1 MGIGIGIY
9 TKNSKEAVTFY
20 CNVFGLELDYHV
32 LDNERNYFHA
42 ELLKDGDP
50 LLAISEANDANLPN
64 GFSLSYSIPVEL
76 GYTVHSENEFYRIVS
91 ILKEE
96 GKVITDVC
104 SFPWSPLAAVIMDK
118 FGVRWYIT
126 LPQHRP
132 DVAEL

>member
-20 CNVFGLELDYHV
+20 CNVFELELDYHV
-32 LDNERNYFHA
+32 LDNEGNYFHA

-64 GFSLSYSIPVEL
+64 GFSLSYSNPVEL
-76 GYTVHSENEFYRIVS
+76 GYTVNSDNEFYRIVS

-96 GKVITDVC
+96 GKVITEVC
-104 SFPWSPLAAVIMDK
+104 SFQWSPLAAVIMDK